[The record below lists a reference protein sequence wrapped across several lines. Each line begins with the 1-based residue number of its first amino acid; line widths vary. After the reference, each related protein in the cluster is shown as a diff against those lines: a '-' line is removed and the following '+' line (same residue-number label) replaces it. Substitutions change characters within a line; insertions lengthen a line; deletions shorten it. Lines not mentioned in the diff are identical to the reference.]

1 LISLTARL
9 VERSIVRY
17 SPAGVP
23 VLECQLEH
31 RSTQLEADVP
41 REVEFE
47 IKALALGSIVS
58 QVESI
63 PPGTEL
69 AFGGF
74 LAPSRKGSKTLLL
87 HITSFERLLP
97 AEERQEQQLGGSSN
111 IK

>member
-1 LISLTARL
+1 MISLTARL

-58 QVESI
+58 EVEAI

-69 AFGGF
+69 AVGGF

-97 AEERQEQQLGGSSN
+97 AEGQEQQLGGSSN